1 MSLVWKVRKAPGGR
15 TGAPAGHRRHQEA
28 PGGPRRHQKASRRQQ
43 KASGGL
49 RRPQEATGGPRR
61 PKEATEVGG
70 KGYRQILLSFILKFT
85 GGKCYRQKSFKFFF
99 GKSNRANG

>member
-1 MSLVWKVRKAPGGR
+1 MGWQCV
-15 TGAPAGHRRHQEA
+15 
-28 PGGPRRHQKASRRQQ
+28 
-43 KASGGL
+43 GGL
-49 RRPQEATGGPRR
+49 NRLFCGLLRVFDAYVVFISIYSGVILRQEATGGPRR

-99 GKSNRANG
+99 GKSDRANGM